1 MNAANDPL
9 WTGLGLVAPLRAR
22 VAGRPPPGVGGVSI
36 DTRTLEPDDLFFAIT
51 GDHSD
56 GHDYVGQAFAAG
68 AAAAVVD
75 EAHVDACTGN
85 GPLHGPL
92 YVVRDVLAAMADL
105 GRAARA
111 RTAARVVAVTGSVG
125 KTSTK
130 EALRLA
136 LTPAG
141 AVHASAASYNNHW
154 GVPLTLARMPKATD
168 FAIAEIG
175 MNHAGEILPL
185 TAMVRPHV
193 AIVTTVAPVH
203 LEFFPSVEAIAD
215 AKAEIFTGLE
225 PGGVA
230 IINRDSPYYEQLD
243 AAARR
248 SPAGH
253 IATFGAHPA
262 ADARLVDYAAAPTHS
277 MIRASIAGRDVSFR
291 LGAPGRHLAENA
303 LAVLLAAH
311 ALGADVAIAATA
323 LAFFQAQ
330 KGRGERLTLRAADG
344 PFTLLDESY
353 NANPAS
359 MRAALALAGTLS
371 PQDGGRR
378 IAVLGDMLEL
388 GAQSPELHA
397 ALAHEITAAGF
408 DLVLAAGPMMR
419 ALADALH
426 GKVETRWAETAAD
439 LQSIVLDAV
448 GAGDVVVVKGSN
460 GSRMATVVAA
470 LKERHEQVKASP
482 VDPGAADGSV
492 ATPPSDVPGSAASGP
507 AA

>member
-1 MNAANDPL
+1 MTSPHNASRIDPL
-9 WTGLGLVAPLRAR
+9 WSEPLWSGLGLVAPLRAR
-22 VAGRPPPGVGGVSI
+22 ASGGLPSGVTGISI
-36 DTRTLEPDDLFFAIT
+36 DTRTLEPGDLFFAIT
-51 GDHSD
+51 GDTSD
-56 GHDYVGQAFAAG
+56 GHDYVERAFAAG

-75 EAHVDACTGN
+75 EAHADACAGR
-85 GPLHGPL
+85 GPLF
-92 YVVRDVLAAMADL
+92 VVRDVLDSMVGL

-141 AVHASAASYNNHW
+141 AVHASVASYNNHW
-154 GVPLTLARMPKATD
+154 GVPLTLARMPKATR
-168 FAIAEIG
+168 FAVAEIG
-175 MNHAGEILPL
+175 MNHAGEIVPL
-185 TAMVRPHV
+185 AAMVRPHV

-215 AKAEIFTGLE
+215 AKAEIFSGLE
-225 PGGVA
+225 DGGVA
-230 IINRDSPYYEQLD
+230 IIHRDNPHYERLE

-253 IATFGAHPA
+253 IASFGAHRS
-262 ADARLVDYAAAPTHS
+262 ADARLLDYDASPTHS
-277 MIRASIAGRDVSFR
+277 TIRACIAGRDVSFR

-330 KGRGERLTLRAADG
+330 KGRGERLAVATPDG

-359 MRAALALAGTLS
+359 MSAALALAGGLTAEH
-371 PQDGGRR
+371 GGRR

-388 GAQSPELHA
+388 GVQAPDLHA
-397 ALAHEITAAGF
+397 ALADGIVAAGF
-408 DLVLAAGPMMR
+408 DLALLAGPMMR
-419 ALADALH
+419 ALAEALE
-426 GKVETRWAETAAD
+426 GRVATQWRRAAAD
-439 LQSIVLDAV
+439 LQPIVLDAV
-448 GAGDVVVVKGSN
+448 GAGDIVVVKGSN
-460 GSRMATVVAA
+460 GSRMAPIVTA
-470 LKERHEQVKASP
+470 LKEHHAP
-482 VDPGAADGSV
+482 VIAQAGTPGHAA
-492 ATPPSDVPGSAASGP
+492 PP

>member
-1 MNAANDPL
+1 MNPAGDPL

-22 VAGRPPPGVGGVSI
+22 VAGRPPRGVGGVSI

-51 GDHSD
+51 GDNSN

-75 EAHVDACTGN
+75 EAHVDALAGACT
-85 GPLHGPL
+85 GPL

-111 RTAARVVAVTGSVG
+111 RTSARVVAVTGSVG

-141 AVHASAASYNNHW
+141 AVHASVASYNNHW
-154 GVPLTLARMPKATD
+154 GVPLSLARMPKAAR
-168 FAIAEIG
+168 FAVSEIG

-193 AIVTTVAPVH
+193 AIITTVAPVH

-215 AKAEIFTGLE
+215 AKAEIFAGLE

-230 IINRDSPYYEQLD
+230 IVNRDSPYYERLD

-253 IATFGAHPA
+253 VATFGAHPA
-262 ADARLVDYAAAPTHS
+262 ADARLLDYAAAPTHAT
-277 MIRASIAGRDVSFR
+277 IRASIAGREVSFR

-311 ALGADVAIAATA
+311 ALGADVTIAATA

-330 KGRGERLTLRAADG
+330 KGRGERLAIATADG

-359 MRAALALAGTLS
+359 MRAALELAGTL
-371 PQDGGRR
+371 PPGDGGRR
-378 IAVLGDMLEL
+378 VAVLGDMLEL
-388 GAQSPELHA
+388 GPRSRELHA
-397 ALAHEITAAGF
+397 ALAEEVVAAGF

-419 ALADALH
+419 ALADALD
-426 GKVETRWAETAAD
+426 GRVETRWRDTAAE
-439 LQSIVLDAV
+439 LRPVVLETV
-448 GAGDVVVVKGSN
+448 GAGDIVVVKGSN
-460 GSRMATVVAA
+460 GSRMAPVVAA
-470 LKERHEQVKASP
+470 LKERHERAKASP
-482 VDPGAADGSV
+482 VDPGAADGRV
-492 ATPPSDVPGSAASGP
+492 AAQPSDGPGSAVS

>member
-1 MNAANDPL
+1 MNVANDPL
-9 WTGLGLVAPLRAR
+9 WTGLGLVAPLHAR
-22 VAGRPPPGVGGVSI
+22 VGGAVAPPVTGISI
-36 DTRTLEPDDLFFAIT
+36 DTRTLEPGDLFFAIT
-51 GDHSD
+51 GENSD
-56 GHDYVGQAFAAG
+56 GHDYVDKAFAAG

-75 EAHVDACTGN
+75 EAHADRMAGK
-85 GPLHGPL
+85 GPL
-92 YVVRDVLAAMADL
+92 YIVPDVLDSMADL

-111 RTAARVVAVTGSVG
+111 RTEARVVAVTGSVG

-154 GVPLTLARMPKATD
+154 GVPLTLARMPKATR
-168 FAIAEIG
+168 FLVSEIG
-175 MNHAGEILPL
+175 MNHAGEITPL

-193 AIVTTVAPVH
+193 AIITTVAPVH

-215 AKAEIFTGLE
+215 AKAEIFAGLE

-230 IINRDSPYYEQLD
+230 ILNRDSPYFERLD
-243 AAARR
+243 AAARL

-253 IATFGAHPA
+253 ISTFGAHEA
-262 ADARLVDYAAAPTHS
+262 ADARLLEYRAAADHAS
-277 MIRASIAGRDVSFR
+277 IRARIVGRDISFR

-311 ALGADVAIAATA
+311 ALGADLEVAAIS

-330 KGRGERLTLRAADG
+330 QGRGEQLAIATADG

-359 MRAALALAGTLS
+359 MKAALDVAGSLE
-371 PQDGGRR
+371 PKGDGRR

-388 GAQSPELHA
+388 GAQSPDLHA
-397 ALAHEITAAGF
+397 ALAEAIVANGF
-408 DLVLAAGPMMR
+408 DRVLLAGPMMR
-419 ALADALH
+419 ELADSLQ
-426 GKVETRWAETAAD
+426 GRLPVEWRQVAAD
-439 LQSIVLDAV
+439 LQPAV
-448 GAGDVVVVKGSN
+448 VDVVRAGDVVVVKGSN
-460 GSRMATVVAA
+460 GSRMAPIVAA
-470 LKERHEQVKASP
+470 LKQRQAQSAEA
-482 VDPGAADGSV
+482 AADK
-492 ATPPSDVPGSAASGP
+492 AP
-507 AA
+507 ALA